1 MSSYGIGWLTV
12 VNSVRSSDSPFRCLL
27 LYMHIPI
34 QALEWIDWIICKK
47 PNIKSDSVSHYRRIH
62 PCHQ

>member
-12 VNSVRSSDSPFRCLL
+12 VNSVRSSDSPFRCLP
-27 LYMHIPI
+27 LYIHIPI

-47 PNIKSDSVSHYRRIH
+47 PNIKGDGVSHYRRIH
-62 PCHQ
+62 PCHH